1 MNLKITYYHDKEKMS
16 NKSKLTQKIDN
27 RVGDAFVITHSG
39 GSGAKYVRVKTVNG
53 AWSVVFRD
61 DTPQYAFWMSLLH
74 DESEPMKRAKEALA
88 IMYYQFTNMAVDEE
102 FVTDFYNAFN
112 RRMERYRASVEEATR
127 EEQDAAIEDAKII
140 QDLNSGAVPTETDV

>member
-1 MNLKITYYHDKEKMS
+1 MS

-53 AWSVVFRD
+53 AWSVAFRD
-61 DTPQYAFWMSLLH
+61 DTETYTRWMNALR
-74 DESEPMKRAKEALA
+74 DESEGGKMLKEMHAYLLYHA
-88 IMYYQFTNMAVDEE
+88 ATLVADRKFFE
-102 FVTDFYNAFN
+102 DFYKAYAALC
-112 RRMERYRASVEEATR
+112 ERVRAMQPEATR